1 MTAVVAMFE
10 NTRDAD
16 KAVDDLTAMGYD
28 KDAVGVMAKKEVLQ
42 QGKKEGH
49 DLGSD
54 AGVGAVSGTAVGGI
68 TGLLVGVGALAI
80 PGLGPIIAA
89 GTFGTIIG
97 ATAVGAGIGAA
108 AGGIVGS
115 LTGMGLSKDE
125 SHFYA
130 EGVKRGN
137 ILVTVQARPEQ
148 VQQVSD
154 TMRSDNAVDVNTR
167 RQEWQD
173 QGWTQFDETADSAH
187 TLPSTHG
194 TPPAST
200 Y

>member
-1 MTAVVAMFE
+1 MTPVVGMFE

-16 KAVDDLTAMGYD
+16 KAVDDLAALGYG
-28 KDAVGVMAKKEVLQ
+28 KGAVGVMAKKDVLQ
-42 QGKKEGH
+42 QGKQEGH

-54 AGVGAVSGTAVGGI
+54 AGVGAVSGTAVGGVA
-68 TGLLVGVGALAI
+68 GLLVGVGALAI

-89 GTFGTIIG
+89 GTFGSIIG
-97 ATAVGAGIGAA
+97 ATAVGAGLGAA

-115 LTGMGLSKDE
+115 LTHMGVSKDE

-137 ILVTVQARPEQ
+137 ILVTVQADPAK
-148 VQQVSD
+148 VQEVSD
-154 TMRSDNAVDVNTR
+154 LLRRDNAVDVNTR
-167 RQEWQD
+167 RQEWQN
-173 QGWTQFDETADSAH
+173 QGWTQFDETTD
-187 TLPSTHG
+187 TTTTPTNQD
-194 TPPAST
+194 PPASPA